1 MNTKKIGMHEF
12 IVNFFK
18 VINRTDAEISILLDA
33 ICPVARSA
41 GLMLY
46 DDFDNTLECV
56 LYPIL
61 TYPEHFDLSS
71 DARNIKLK
79 DSECLDELVEH
90 WPVDPSVIEAIKWYL
105 QKYENPMMWAAVSL
119 AFAGQNEKYI
129 SSSTKYIDW
138 LWERLDENY
147 KPNTRFLK
155 DSCKRTVQDLANIV
169 RISNLHTLL
178 SRYYSKNLMF
188 YYGEDRESD
197 AYIFHYTRNKE
208 QRYFKV
214 EREKVCDIRGNII
227 SYGVKQHHPVANT
240 PYFPDVALEV
250 PSELIEERKE
260 LCHQIK
266 ELFVKARDMSLS
278 YDAIAYNLGIIYGK
292 IDDPRD

>member
-155 DSCKRTVQDLANIV
+155 DSCKRTVQD
-169 RISNLHTLL
+169 
-178 SRYYSKNLMF
+178 
-188 YYGEDRESD
+188 
-197 AYIFHYTRNKE
+197 
-208 QRYFKV
+208 
-214 EREKVCDIRGNII
+214 
-227 SYGVKQHHPVANT
+227 
-240 PYFPDVALEV
+240 
-250 PSELIEERKE
+250 
-260 LCHQIK
+260 
-266 ELFVKARDMSLS
+266 
-278 YDAIAYNLGIIYGK
+278 
-292 IDDPRD
+292 